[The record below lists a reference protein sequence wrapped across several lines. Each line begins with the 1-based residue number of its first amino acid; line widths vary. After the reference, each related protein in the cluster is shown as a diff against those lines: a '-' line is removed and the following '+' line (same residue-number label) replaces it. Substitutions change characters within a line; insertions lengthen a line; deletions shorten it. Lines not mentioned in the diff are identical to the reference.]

1 MRRGSGSATLLV
13 TRGPTALLL
22 GAPLLSLVHLR
33 KGCVMR
39 TEKRTESEAIDKSL
53 EMDIEKNVRQSR
65 RTGVTF
71 LQPDDSG
78 EEMVANNLAS

>member
-1 MRRGSGSATLLV
+1 
-13 TRGPTALLL
+13 
-22 GAPLLSLVHLR
+22 
-33 KGCVMR
+33 MR

-65 RTGVTF
+65 RTEFTF
-71 LQPDDSG
+71 LRPDDSG

>member
-1 MRRGSGSATLLV
+1 
-13 TRGPTALLL
+13 
-22 GAPLLSLVHLR
+22 
-33 KGCVMR
+33 MR